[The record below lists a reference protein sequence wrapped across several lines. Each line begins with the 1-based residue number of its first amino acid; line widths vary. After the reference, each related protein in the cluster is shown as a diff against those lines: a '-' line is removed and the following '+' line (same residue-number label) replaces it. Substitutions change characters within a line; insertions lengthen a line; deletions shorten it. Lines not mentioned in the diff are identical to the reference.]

1 MDATGTICSERSQAS
16 LGRESPSKSAGV
28 WSPYNLEEEM
38 ERVGGGGCGN
48 QCKGRLLKNLVGHG
62 WADLPGM
69 AHS

>member
-38 ERVGGGGCGN
+38 ERVGGGGDAEINVRAGF
-48 QCKGRLLKNLVGHG
+48 
-62 WADLPGM
+62 
-69 AHS
+69 

>member
-38 ERVGGGGCGN
+38 ERVGGDGETNVRAGF
-48 QCKGRLLKNLVGHG
+48 
-62 WADLPGM
+62 
-69 AHS
+69 